1 MCYAAVPLS
10 VDHKPDRSDE
20 RQRIEQAGGFVI
32 WAGKFH
38 PIWILP
44 FVFMVHVNLMITTN
58 NLLYCWFIQE
68 HGGLVVFL
76 LFPVHLETSFLSHTL
91 LLTQKFRLAKI
102 LSIITHFFMCF
113 YKSYVCKFINPIGYS
128 FGLGGRN

>member
-1 MCYAAVPLS
+1 
-10 VDHKPDRSDE
+10 
-20 RQRIEQAGGFVI
+20 
-32 WAGKFH
+32 
-38 PIWILP
+38 
-44 FVFMVHVNLMITTN
+44 
-58 NLLYCWFIQE
+58 
-68 HGGLVVFL
+68 LVVFL

-128 FGLGGRN
+128 FGLGGRNWRRGFYNSCKWWSLECHIKQGDTIYIFVYLSHLWISILVLVLHAWYLIQCIFIVVKSFWLCK

>member
-68 HGGLVVFL
+68 HEGLVVFL

-102 LSIITHFFMCF
+102 LSIITHFLYAF
-113 YKSYVCKFINPIGYS
+113 
-128 FGLGGRN
+128 L